1 MPGRAPATIA
11 APAGTSAALKIP
23 SGTVKLNRQFTVPSG
38 GATTM
43 LLDFDGDRSIKQTGG
58 GNGNGNG
65 NGNGGSGA
73 STASY
78 SMSPVITVVSV
89 Q

>member
-1 MPGRAPATIA
+1 
-11 APAGTSAALKIP
+11 
-23 SGTVKLNRQFTVPSG
+23 
-38 GATTM
+38 M

-78 SMSPVITVVSV
+78 SMSPVIRVVSV